1 MVNER
6 FKLKK
11 LKTIGGQRI
20 VSDND
25 IVKERVKR
33 SFSVKFSPRFPK
45 QKIQFFIEN
54 NGIFA
59 TSE

>member
-11 LKTIGGQRI
+11 LKTLGGRALPE
-20 VSDND
+20 ND
-25 IVKERVKR
+25 IVKERAKR

-45 QKIQFFIEN
+45 QKIQFCIEN

-59 TSE
+59 SLE